1 MKEFQPSATSGE
13 CSRAKSSGMS
23 GRGARRAAM
32 REYMAAVGEEGSEGV
47 EGAYGRRMV
56 EMEAWYTV
64 VESVGG
70 VAVDG

>member
-1 MKEFQPSATSGE
+1 
-13 CSRAKSSGMS
+13 
-23 GRGARRAAM
+23 M

-56 EMEAWYTV
+56 KMEAWYTV